1 MILSVLVVPNAHQSE
16 IVGWQEGVLKIRLA
30 APPIEGRA
38 NEELIG
44 FLAEFFDLAPSTI
57 DLLKGSAS
65 RMKRVQLP
73 LSIGEVKDAVARAG
87 Y

>member
-44 FLAEFFDLAPSTI
+44 FLAEFFDLAPSTVGVV
-57 DLLKGSAS
+57 KGSAS
-65 RMKRVQLP
+65 RMKRVELP
-73 LSIGEVKDAVARAG
+73 LSAGEVKDAVARAG